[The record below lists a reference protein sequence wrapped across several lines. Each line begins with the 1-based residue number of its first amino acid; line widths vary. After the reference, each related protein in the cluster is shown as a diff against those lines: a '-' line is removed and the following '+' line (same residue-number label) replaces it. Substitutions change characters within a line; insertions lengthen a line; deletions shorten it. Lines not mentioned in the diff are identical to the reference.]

1 MDIKQCYE
9 KMGGDYADV
18 RKRLPLEKTVERFIA
33 LFLEDKSFE
42 TLKGSIAAG
51 DRAAAFSAAHTL
63 KGVSGNVGLTAL
75 YEASSALTEA
85 LRKPG
90 EGVSESEKSLFEE
103 VEKKYAVTES
113 AIREYFADKN

>member
-1 MDIKQCYE
+1 MAIRQCYE
-9 KMGGDYADV
+9 KLGGDYSDV

-33 LFLEDKSFE
+33 LFLDDKSFE
-42 TLKGSIAAG
+42 SLKVGVGAG